1 MSVTPQHS
9 FDDIRKKL
17 GGNGARKIAWGN
29 KNLRFLLDNGRP
41 ERESCQICAAKH
53 VGQRGLYDAIKS
65 RPGEKFYIQM
75 PRRRGKTYFLCALA
89 IEAAIAKPNQTI
101 HYAAPTAKAV
111 KKMVRPSF
119 RKILKDCPEEMR
131 PKYNA
136 LDGEFVFPNGS
147 VIIVAGCDNEN
158 YENLRGTETHLFI
171 LDEAGSIDKL
181 EEVVD
186 SIAMPMTLETNAS
199 IIAASTPSKSG
210 DHYSVEMAAE
220 CQENGTFFHQVIWD
234 NPRLSIESIEKYI
247 KKAAGRR
254 SMERFKK
261 SAAFRREFMAEQVSD
276 QDDAVIP
283 EWYEMGAH
291 LTKELE
297 QPRYFDA
304 YTTQDIGFRDG
315 WGVLFAYWDFR
326 RAALVVVDE
335 LLFFKKAKSFVSDAI
350 LAKEKELWG
359 DKKPWRR
366 ISDIDL
372 VTIADQAIDHQLYFD
387 AVKKDDDKENMVN
400 QVREWVGAGKIYV
413 HPRCVNLLRQ
423 LRNTVWNEKRDSYV
437 RTKEGHG
444 DLLDCLVYKARS
456 IDRQHNPYPADASL
470 RNDEHFGVRAR
481 PGVSAEG
488 EMLLQ
493 MMGRKRK
500 VTA

>member
-1 MSVTPQHS
+1 MAETLPQN
-9 FDDIRKKL
+9 FEELRKKI
-17 GGNGARKIAWGN
+17 GGNGARRMLWQT
-29 KNLRFLLDNGRP
+29 KNLRFILDNGRP
-41 ERESCQICAAKH
+41 ERSSCQICAAKH

-65 RPGEKFYIQM
+65 RQGEKFYIQM

-89 IEAAIAKPNQTI
+89 IEAAISKPNQTI

-119 RKILKDCPEEMR
+119 RKILKDCPEDMR

-199 IIAASTPSKSG
+199 IVAASTPSKSG

-234 NPRLSIESIEKYI
+234 NPRLSVEQIERYI
-247 KKAAGRR
+247 KKASGRR
-254 SMERFKK
+254 DIEKFQK
-261 SAAFRREFMAEQVSD
+261 SASFRREFMAEQVSD

-283 EWYEMGAH
+283 EWYEMGSS
-291 LTKELE
+291 LTKDL
-297 QPRYFDA
+297 PKPSHCDHYVS
-304 YTTQDIGFRDG
+304 QDIGFRDG
-315 WGVLFAYWDFR
+315 WGIIFGYWDFM
-326 RAALVVVDE
+326 RAAVVIEDE
-335 LLFFKKAKSFVSDAI
+335 LLFFKKAKSFVSEAI
-350 LAKEKELWG
+350 LEKERGLWNSRQ
-359 DKKPWRR
+359 PYRR

-372 VTIADQAIDHQLYFD
+372 ITIQDQAIDHHLYFEPVRKND
-387 AVKKDDDKENMVN
+387 NKENMVN
-400 QVREWVGAGKIYV
+400 QLREWVQSGKVYI
-413 HPRCVNLLRQ
+413 HPRCVNLIRQ
-423 LRNTVWNEKRDSYV
+423 LRNTVWNDKRDDYV

-444 DLLDCLVYKARS
+444 DLIDCLVYLVRS
-456 IDRQHNPYPADASL
+456 IDRDRNPFPAGSSP
-470 RNDEHFGVRAR
+470 RNDEHFGVHSL
-481 PGVSAEG
+481 PKVSNEG
-488 EMLLQ
+488 LAMMA

-500 VTA
+500 YTA